1 MDLKIKY
8 KGKNLS
14 EAPET
19 ELNVNNEYYDM
30 FQSELNNLLGFDK
43 SKQTQAQAQVQTQT
57 QTRIINNINNTIH
70 PIKSIESESNLKIQ
84 NKKSKKI
91 KKKNEKKKNIINN
104 KHKNNSK
111 ENIILKSSSDSD
123 IKLNIE
129 ENDYLA
135 IKMMMKYFDI

>member
-19 ELNVNNEYYDM
+19 ELNVNNDYYDM

-43 SKQTQAQAQVQTQT
+43 TKKNPMINDLNQEERNDASVISSK
-57 QTRIINNINNTIH
+57 
-70 PIKSIESESNLKIQ
+70 SNLKNNLNVR
-84 NKKSKKI
+84 NKKMKKI
-91 KKKNEKKKNIINN
+91 KKNKKNNEKKNNIIKN
-104 KHKNNSK
+104 KCENNSK
-111 ENIILKSSSDSD
+111 ENIITKSSSDSD